1 MLFKGDGNAV
11 FFPFFRYN
19 KHVQLYAGG
28 AEAAQR
34 DLIAGIQIK
43 RGKGKFLTV
52 RKNDFFAV

>member
-1 MLFKGDGNAV
+1 MPFSS
-11 FFPFFRYN
+11 PFFRYN